1 MISVKE
7 EANDK
12 QFDEF
17 TENFVQK
24 VPTTCLYKF
33 LRFKSCIRY
42 KDNICLKVAQQQ
54 TLDDAFFFVLLLFLL
69 DIRGRKLGLTFLDF
83 IKIFFDNFYKT
94 ILDMFIN

>member
-24 VPTTCLYKF
+24 VPTTSLYKF
-33 LRFKSCIRY
+33 SNFQRFKSCSRY
-42 KDNICLKVAQQQ
+42 
-54 TLDDAFFFVLLLFLL
+54 
-69 DIRGRKLGLTFLDF
+69 
-83 IKIFFDNFYKT
+83 
-94 ILDMFIN
+94 